1 MHIAVH
7 MYTVQALDA
16 KNEGDFKLAVARNPV
31 LTLCSKFPKYPPHP
45 TPGLIHETHLVL
57 FFSSAH
63 KTSQMYIIVRYNEKT
78 LATPGF

>member
-1 MHIAVH
+1 MRVSKAECMCIAHCV
-7 MYTVQALDA
+7 VQIVEALDA

-57 FFSSAH
+57 FCFLVL
-63 KTSQMYIIVRYNEKT
+63 IT
-78 LATPGF
+78 LLRCT